1 MKKIF
6 TLFILAIV
14 CCLNAAAGVVP
25 EDGKQYLIKVSNQD
39 LYIVLATGSD
49 SQGGSSN
56 ATAASLGV
64 VGTPFTFNGSVEGF
78 TLTTDDGKYFGT
90 PSSGAYWNVSSTV
103 DTEWYVSG
111 TEDGYYIYRNDG
123 KSGCLGLDNV
133 KAGAG
138 IYTDKAPGNKGYT
151 FVFEEYEAPAVV
163 HTVTA
168 SVDGG
173 EAIAMNGDDENGY
186 VVSISVGTGDHTV
199 TVNYDGTEYTLE
211 FTTTRFVGSDNVTY
225 DEGLVEITFK
235 DGTISV
241 SGQGIG
247 GTVDPQPSY
256 PPLYILGF
264 DNNWDYANPSLTVD
278 ANTDG
283 TYTITFDTNG
293 YSRMAIS
300 AAYGDRDTFDANRI
314 GVTDEDA
321 ELKTD
326 DVLGLVRGSE
336 GYNLPLE
343 PGHWS
348 FLVNLDAMT
357 LTVLEGKESAVVY
370 VLGIDGNW
378 NPAKPSLTVK
388 AGKDGSY
395 NFSYEVTEKTWFAL
409 GTKLGADSDDWKGFN
424 AGRLGAPEADF
435 PLYKD
440 DVAYFELGKDTS
452 FAIEPG
458 NWSFSINQKMSKIT
472 VLEGAERSNVDGINT
487 ITTSAAAGIYDMQGR
502 RVVAPTKGLYIQNG
516 KTIVK

>member
-25 EDGKQYLIKVSNQD
+25 EDGKQYLIKVSSQD
-39 LYIVLATGSD
+39 LYIALATGSD

-64 VGTPFTFNGSVEGF
+64 VGTPFTFNGTVEGF

-90 PSSGAYWNVSSTV
+90 PNSGAYWNVSSTV
-103 DTEWYVSG
+103 ETTWYVSG

-173 EAIAMNGDDENGY
+173 EAVAMNGDDENGY
-186 VVSISVGTGDHTV
+186 VVSISVGTGEHTV
-199 TVNYDGTEYTLE
+199 TVSYDGTEYTLD
-211 FTTTRFVGSDNVTY
+211 FTTSRFVGSDGVTY
-225 DEGLVEITFK
+225 DEGLVEVTFK

-247 GTVDPQPSY
+247 GGAVDPEPTVGN
-256 PPLYILGF
+256 LYILG
-264 DNNWDYANPSLTVD
+264 Y
-278 ANTDG
+278 
-283 TYTITFDTNG
+283 
-293 YSRMAIS
+293 
-300 AAYGDRDTFDANRI
+300 
-314 GVTDEDA
+314 
-321 ELKTD
+321 
-326 DVLGLVRGSE
+326 
-336 GYNLPLE
+336 
-343 PGHWS
+343 
-348 FLVNLDAMT
+348 
-357 LTVLEGKESAVVY
+357 
-370 VLGIDGNW
+370 DGNW
-378 NPAKPSLTVK
+378 NPSVASITVEPSE
-388 AGKDGSY
+388 DGTFQFGFT
-395 NFSYEVTEKTWFAL
+395 NNENAWFCLSTAL
-409 GTKLGADSDDWKGFN
+409 GEDSNDWDTFN
-424 AGRLGAPEADF
+424 ASRLGAPEKDYA
-435 PLYKD
+435 LYYGEKAALQ
-440 DVAYFELGKDTS
+440 VGWDTS
-452 FAIEPG
+452 FAVTPG
-458 NWSFSINQKMSKIT
+458 VWVFRVNVET
-472 VLEGAERSNVDGINT
+472 LTLEVLAGADRPVVDGINT
-487 ITTSAAAGIYDMQGR
+487 INAACAANIYDMQGR
-502 RVVAPTKGLYIQNG
+502 RVVAPAKGLYIQNG